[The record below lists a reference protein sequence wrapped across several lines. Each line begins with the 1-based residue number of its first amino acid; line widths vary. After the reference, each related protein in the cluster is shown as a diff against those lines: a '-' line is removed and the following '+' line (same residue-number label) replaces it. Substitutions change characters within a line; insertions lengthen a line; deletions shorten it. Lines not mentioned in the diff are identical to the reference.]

1 MPDLSAIV
9 TDSITPVSAAG
20 DGEGRRVEHFAWIDL
35 RGVADDLRDALLQA
49 AIHHRID
56 GIVSDDLVLLSDLP
70 PTIRRILAVT
80 TDHQPDELTDLTVD
94 IVLTHNTDANP
105 PQGKAQQG
113 TEIVVSDAPTLQ
125 SACDAVRVTPWTV
138 LTFTDPTKIPL
149 EIVIAAAENSGG
161 HTVTVVNDITDAE
174 IVKLVLEHGSDGLL
188 LTPTSADDVATLA
201 HLVSHRHHNIAL
213 AELTVTG
220 IEHIGMGDRAC
231 IDTCSLL
238 ETDEG
243 CLIGSFASGM
253 FLSCSETHPLP
264 YMPTRPFRWNAGAVH
279 SYVLMPDNRTRY
291 VSELRAGQPILA
303 IRSDGTAREVRI
315 GRIKIERRPLLS
327 ITATTPDGA
336 TINVITQDDWHVRL
350 LGPGGTVNN
359 VTELKTGDHLLGY
372 IPTESRHVGLSFVLC
387 CFTFARRDQLIK
399 AAESA
404 LAQTAPGERVIVVV
418 DHNDELQADLAAV
431 FGDRVILTN
440 NIFEQGVSGA
450 RNTGTQLADQDVV
463 VFIDDDAAL
472 QPGALA
478 AVRAAFADESVISI
492 GGAINGDWE
501 IGAAPH
507 WFPAEFGWVV
517 GCDYRGLP
525 DHGGALRN
533 PIGAAMAVRR
543 EALHQINGFS
553 SHLGRFG
560 SFPTGCEE
568 THMGVRL
575 QREFPDHRIVRNTG
589 FRVSHYV
596 PANRATVKYFARRC
610 FQEGRSKAILT
621 RMAGQRD
628 ALSSERSYTTK
639 ILTSGLWQARRN
651 PARAAALVGGFALT
665 CAGFAL
671 GLLQASLL
679 GRTRVVAVGTERQDQ
694 VR

>member
-1 MPDLSAIV
+1 MSDPTDIV
-9 TDSITPVSAAG
+9 TDNITPAAG

-372 IPTESRHVGLSFVLC
+372 IPTESRHVGLPITEFC
-387 CFTFARRDQLIK
+387 D
-399 AAESA
+399 
-404 LAQTAPGERVIVVV
+404 ER
-418 DHNDELQADLAAV
+418 
-431 FGDRVILTN
+431 
-440 NIFEQGVSGA
+440 
-450 RNTGTQLADQDVV
+450 
-463 VFIDDDAAL
+463 
-472 QPGALA
+472 
-478 AVRAAFADESVISI
+478 
-492 GGAINGDWE
+492 
-501 IGAAPH
+501 
-507 WFPAEFGWVV
+507 
-517 GCDYRGLP
+517 
-525 DHGGALRN
+525 
-533 PIGAAMAVRR
+533 
-543 EALHQINGFS
+543 
-553 SHLGRFG
+553 
-560 SFPTGCEE
+560 
-568 THMGVRL
+568 
-575 QREFPDHRIVRNTG
+575 
-589 FRVSHYV
+589 
-596 PANRATVKYFARRC
+596 
-610 FQEGRSKAILT
+610 
-621 RMAGQRD
+621 
-628 ALSSERSYTTK
+628 
-639 ILTSGLWQARRN
+639 
-651 PARAAALVGGFALT
+651 
-665 CAGFAL
+665 
-671 GLLQASLL
+671 
-679 GRTRVVAVGTERQDQ
+679 
-694 VR
+694 